1 MNDFPTRQEPAAEKA
16 ARELAELHSQAD
28 DARALLLRLRQELTE
43 AERCLATNHAT
54 QLLETNEQ
62 LVLSTLRAQADAVT
76 TVLAMEEVSQS
87 AEVQAETELRAR
99 EALARLNSS
108 LEDRVS
114 ARTRDLENARDE
126 ALAGVCAKEQFL
138 SNMSHEIRTPMNG
151 MLGALELVSQTDL
164 TPRQAEF
171 IRVAT
176 ASGEA
181 LLGILNEV
189 LDFAKIGANRF
200 QLAAEP
206 IDVNAIARSVTTMF
220 SASAQRK
227 SIGLHLVADSAL
239 SGLRLGDA
247 LRLRQ
252 VLMNLVGNAMK
263 FTLQGQVVVKT
274 RRIGGNENNRVAF
287 EVSDTG
293 MGIEASQHARIFEAF
308 VQADDPLNQRGGGT
322 GLGLAI
328 SRQLVR
334 AMGGEL
340 SVASVLGEGATF
352 RFELNL
358 ERAPDQPSPPAAE
371 SQAAVRR
378 EPLNGRVLL
387 VEDNSVNRLVGSA
400 MLQSLG
406 FEVLLAEHGEEALGA
421 LADAAVQAVLMD
433 CQMPVMD
440 GYEAT
445 RRIREFERLGSR
457 PRTPVIALTAN
468 AFSGDV
474 ERCLAAGMDAHLAK
488 PYTIEQ
494 LRAVIVPWLPS
505 GMASV

>member
-1 MNDFPTRQEPAAEKA
+1 MNEISGQREPAVEKA
-16 ARELAELHSQAD
+16 VRELAELHGQAD
-28 DARALLLRLRQELTE
+28 EARTLLSRLRQELAE
-43 AERCLATNHAT
+43 AEHALTTNHAAR
-54 QLLETNEQ
+54 LLETNEQ
-62 LVLSTLRAQADAVT
+62 LVLAALRAQADAVS
-76 TVLAMEEVSQS
+76 TVLALEEVSQS
-87 AEVQAETELRAR
+87 AELQAETESRAR

-108 LEDRVS
+108 LEDRVT
-114 ARTRDLENARDE
+114 ARTRELEHARDE

-200 QLAAEP
+200 QLATEP

-227 SIGLHLVADSAL
+227 SIGLHLMVDPAL
-239 SGLRLGDA
+239 SGLHLGDA

-263 FTLQGQVVVKT
+263 FTQQGQVIVKT
-274 RRIGGNENNRVAF
+274 QRVDDGPNHRVAF

-293 MGIEASQHARIFEAF
+293 LGIDASQHERIFEAF
-308 VQADDPLNQRGGGT
+308 EQADDPLHQRGGGT

-340 SVASVLGEGATF
+340 SVASMLGQGATF
-352 RFELNL
+352 RFELDL
-358 ERAPDQPSPPAAE
+358 ARTADLPSEHAE
-371 SQAAVRR
+371 PLMGVRR
-378 EPLNGRVLL
+378 EPLSGRVLL
-387 VEDNSVNRLVGSA
+387 VEDNNVNRLVGSA

-406 FEVLLAEHGEEALGA
+406 LEVLLAEHGEEALGM
-421 LADAAVQAVLMD
+421 LADAVVEAVLMD

-445 RRIREFERLGSR
+445 RRIRESERSGSR

-505 GMASV
+505 GMASA